1 MKTILNEKLRELRR
15 KKDITQEEL
24 ANRFGISP
32 QAVSKW
38 ERGEGFPDI
47 TLLPE
52 LAQYFDVTIDE
63 LMGMEEERMRAKL
76 DAYDEEDREYGNLG
90 ETEKRVALWE
100 RAHEEFPNSVR
111 ATYALMSALY
121 SNENADKERKKTLER
136 IVALGE
142 ALWNDPKAVNTRDVS
157 HSFWRFRITSWV
169 IRKKPKNMQVRCRIF
184 GPAPRY

>member
-1 MKTILNEKLRELRR
+1 MKIILNEKLRELRR

-52 LAQYFDVTIDE
+52 LAQYFDITIDE

-136 IVALGE
+136 IVALGNPVSE
-142 ALWNDPKAVNTRDVS
+142 SLTQSMRTVITAFMLAVCKKCTVS
-157 HSFWRFRITSWV
+157 LPWHTAS
-169 IRKKPKNMQVRCRIF
+169 
-184 GPAPRY
+184 